1 MLFLIIKINIQ
12 PFSIFSCSSPVG
24 YTGTANRIT
33 LGRGCWWRSTIMH
46 EIGHSL
52 GEFTQNIQLPLEN
65 LKTKLQSLKQVMRFL
80 EFL

>member
-52 GEFTQNIQLPLEN
+52 GEFTKYTITLEGLEN
-65 LKTKLQSLKQVMRFL
+65 QTTIPQTSNVIS
-80 EFL
+80 